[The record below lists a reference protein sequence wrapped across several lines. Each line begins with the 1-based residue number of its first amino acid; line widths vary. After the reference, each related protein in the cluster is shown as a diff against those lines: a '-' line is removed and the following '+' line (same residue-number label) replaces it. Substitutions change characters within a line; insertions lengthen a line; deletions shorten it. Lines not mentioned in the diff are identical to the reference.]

1 VLKNAVRASLL
12 ISMLS
17 IIAVVVLASDA
28 RAVPSF
34 ARQTGFSCFMCH
46 TVYPELK
53 PLGREFKLTG
63 YVISRSVKPY
73 EFPPPLAGLVLASF
87 THLDGRL
94 PSGYLDSEWS
104 NRILSGG
111 NDVLSIPQEAN
122 LYYAGRIYGGVGG
135 FVQGTYEG
143 DSNSFHLDMT
153 DVRFA
158 RTASIGGSNLV
169 YGITV
174 NNSPTVQDL
183 WNTTP
188 AWGYPFE
195 SSDVAPRPAA
205 GAVIDGALDQQVGGI
220 GLYVLWNRFIY
231 AEFTAYHT
239 TESGIASPL
248 GAGTET
254 DMVVEDIAPY
264 WRVAL
269 QHQWGEHYV
278 SVGTYGIAAGI
289 FPEARESGPTDTFTD
304 VALDAEYQYLAG
316 KSTLGLETTWV
327 HEKQDRDASFAL
339 GDAENRVDRLNTFKV
354 NLDYYYHAPFGHIGG
369 TLAYFLVDGK
379 SDRLLY
385 APGPVDGSRNGSPDS
400 EGFICEAD
408 YLPLDRLKI
417 ALQYTLYNKHNGG
430 RSNYD
435 GFGRDASDN
444 NTLFF
449 ALMLLL

>member
-1 VLKNAVRASLL
+1 MLKNAVRASLL

-278 SVGTYGIAAGI
+278 SVGTYGIAARI
-289 FPEARESGPTDTFTD
+289 FPEA
-304 VALDAEYQYLAG
+304 
-316 KSTLGLETTWV
+316 
-327 HEKQDRDASFAL
+327 
-339 GDAENRVDRLNTFKV
+339 
-354 NLDYYYHAPFGHIGG
+354 
-369 TLAYFLVDGK
+369 
-379 SDRLLY
+379 
-385 APGPVDGSRNGSPDS
+385 
-400 EGFICEAD
+400 
-408 YLPLDRLKI
+408 
-417 ALQYTLYNKHNGG
+417 
-430 RSNYD
+430 
-435 GFGRDASDN
+435 
-444 NTLFF
+444 
-449 ALMLLL
+449 